1 MTETFCWRTAKYT
14 QDHHHLRHVMKTTL
28 KTKHHRI
35 LAHVEIDS
43 RGVHRITDHHH
54 RTLGYYDPRTNRT
67 TDRHHRVIG
76 YGYLLAKLI
85 PADLAEEGG
94 AGTIQPTKPKKPR
107 TPQQMRRAS
116 ERRSKISQ
124 DMGAE
129 ANRHADRMRSLRDK
143 LAGT

>member
-1 MTETFCWRTAKYT
+1 MQGGLSKYRMTTITGPT
-14 QDHHHLRHVMKTTL
+14 KTTL
-28 KTKHHRI
+28 TTKRHRL

-67 TDRHHRVIG
+67 TDHHHRIVG

-94 AGTIQPTKPKKPR
+94 AGTIQPTKPKKPL
-107 TPQQMRRAS
+107 TPAQSRRAS
-116 ERRSKISQ
+116 ERRSKVSQ
-124 DMGAE
+124 DMSAE
-129 ANRHADRMRSLRDK
+129 NNRHSDRMRDLRDK
-143 LAGT
+143 LAKT

>member
-1 MTETFCWRTAKYT
+1 MQGGLSKYRMTTITGPT
-14 QDHHHLRHVMKTTL
+14 KTTL
-28 KTKHHRI
+28 TTKHRRL

-67 TDRHHRVIG
+67 TDRHHRVVG

-94 AGTIQPTKPKKPR
+94 AGTIQPKKPLTPAQSRQEAQRR
-107 TPQQMRRAS
+107 TQVQKQMARTSATYAD
-116 ERRSKISQ
+116 KMQ
-124 DMGAE
+124 DY
-129 ANRHADRMRSLRDK
+129 RDK
-143 LAGT
+143 LARKP